1 MTIINENAV
10 KTLKIIVN
18 DSKTNKA
25 TKNEQQVN
33 QITNPYS
40 LNSYN
45 TQSHRLANVL
55 IASKHVIRGGIVKF

>member
-33 QITNPYS
+33 QITNPYP
-40 LNSYN
+40 LNSY
-45 TQSHRLANVL
+45 LNVYVCGCCF
-55 IASKHVIRGGIVKF
+55 IFC